1 MTPRIEP
8 ATRPAFRWA
17 LISTLISASCLSPH
31 ADETPAAAPTQRAAL
46 ARIEIPGIHNAFQ
59 VTDRV
64 YSGSHPEGDEAFA
77 ALAKLGIKTIIS
89 VDGSKPDVE
98 AARKHGLHYVHLP
111 FGYDGV
117 PTNRIVELAKAGTTQ
132 PGPFFVHCH
141 HGLHR
146 GPTAAAIIC
155 ESTAGW
161 TTNRAAA
168 WMREAGTAADYAGL
182 YRSAIT
188 MQKPT
193 FAQLDAITDLP
204 EVARTSSLVEAMVA
218 IDGHF
223 SALKQSQKAGW
234 QAPPGHADISPTHE
248 ATLLWEQFRELT
260 RTDDTAKR
268 TQDYRA
274 LLTEAEQ
281 ATDALRKLLREPT
294 DTIAIDVAF
303 KKTGRQCAACHTKYR
318 NE

>member
-1 MTPRIEP
+1 MTPRIKP
-8 ATRPAFRWA
+8 AARPAFRWA
-17 LISTLISASCLSPH
+17 LISTLISASCLSTF
-31 ADETPAAAPTQRAAL
+31 ADEFPASAPTNL
-46 ARIEIPGIHNAFQ
+46 ATFAKLEIPGIHNAFQ

-64 YSGSHPEGDEAFA
+64 YSGSQPEGDEAFA
-77 ALAKLGIKTIIS
+77 ALAMLGVKTIIS
-89 VDGSKPDVE
+89 VDGSTPDVE

-117 PTNRIVELAKAGTTQ
+117 PTNRIVELAKAAGTQ
-132 PGPFFVHCH
+132 SGPFFVHCH

-146 GPTAAAIIC
+146 GPTAVAIIC
-155 ESTAGW
+155 EATASW

-182 YRSAIT
+182 YRSAMT
-188 MQKPT
+188 MPKPT
-193 FAQLDAITDLP
+193 LAQLDAIKDLL
-204 EVARTSSLVEAMVA
+204 EVAQTSSLVEAMVA

-223 SALKQSQKAGW
+223 SALKLSQKAGW
-234 QAPPGHADISPTHE
+234 KAPPGHADISPTHE

-268 TQDYRA
+268 ADDYRA
-274 LLTEAEQ
+274 RLTEAEQ
-281 ATDALRKLLREPT
+281 LADSLRKLLQAPA
-294 DTIAIDVAF
+294 DIATIDATF
-303 KKTGRQCAACHTKYR
+303 KQASQNCAACHKKYR